1 MAPCRSKVIDKYDL
15 LEPREKESAC
25 VCVCVCVA
33 CHKYVCTYRR
43 CVYFFFFFF
52 SKRFHR
58 PMRVMMVIPNWILN
72 LKLTRLQQLDGR
84 LDVG

>member
-52 SKRFHR
+52 KKVSSTYESDDGHPKLDSESKTY
-58 PMRVMMVIPNWILN
+58 
-72 LKLTRLQQLDGR
+72 KASTA
-84 LDVG
+84 